1 MENNL
6 NIVKSEF
13 KELPNNIEAEQ
24 SVIGSI
30 LVTNEIFD
38 EISTI
43 ISSINFYDPMH
54 QKIYNAIESLIYK
67 GMLANPITLK
77 NYFEDEKDDLDV
89 PEYLVKITKFST
101 SIRQAIEYSKII
113 YDMFVRREL
122 IKISEQTIDNAKI
135 TDLDSSGQNIIE
147 NSERLLFDL
156 AEKGS
161 FNSSL
166 IKFDDAMK
174 QTIEMAS
181 AAYKNEGGIVGVPTG
196 LRDLDDKLGGLH
208 QSDLII
214 IAGRPSMGKTSL
226 ATNIAFNAAKHIQ
239 DNQKKSSV
247 AFFSLEM
254 SSEQLSTRIL
264 SEQARIGSNDIRRGR
279 ISDEQF
285 DQFLETSKNIA
296 ELPLFID
303 ETPAISI
310 AAMSNRAR
318 RIKRLHGLDMIV
330 VDYIQLMRG
339 TTYNKDGRV
348 QEISQIT
355 QGLKAIA
362 KELGVPVVALSQ
374 LSRQVEQRD
383 DHKPQLADL
392 RESGSIEQDADVVMF
407 VYREGYYLQRKEPR
421 EATVEHAEWQ
431 AKMNEVAHL
440 AEIIIGKQ
448 RHGPIGKVTLEFEKD
463 LQNLKILKLIKFKYK
478 TLMLTSLYE
487 NTILKN
493 PKFIILILFITLISF
508 GYYSKDFRLDASSE
522 TLLIEDDPDLEYL
535 REITNRY
542 GSKEFLVLTYTP
554 NEGMISNTSI
564 NNLLSLKY
572 KIQSLDW
579 VHSVITLL
587 DIPLLN
593 NTDAPLQERL
603 KGFKTLKDEDVDKN
617 RGFKEILESPV
628 FRNFVISESGK
639 TSGIIVNIK
648 QNPILEDIEN
658 RSKKEID
665 EHRDKIKKQNHKNIL
680 EIRDVIKSYDDVG
693 KIYLGGIPM
702 IADDMMTF
710 IKSDIIVF
718 GLGVLL
724 FIIATLWFVFKK

>member
-6 NIVKSEF
+6 SIVKDQF

-24 SVIGSI
+24 AVIGSI
-30 LVTNEIFD
+30 LVSNDIFD

-43 ISSINFYDPMH
+43 ISSVNFYDPMH
-54 QKIYNAIESLIYK
+54 QKIFEAIESLVYK

-77 NYFEDEKDDLDV
+77 NYFEDEKDDLNV
-89 PEYLVKITKFST
+89 PDYLVKITKFST
-101 SIRQAIEYSKII
+101 SVRQAVEYSKII

-122 IKISEQTIDNAKI
+122 IKISEQTIDSAKLNE
-135 TDLDSSGQNIIE
+135 LDTNGQTIIE

-166 IKFDDAMK
+166 IKFDEAMK

-181 AAYKNEGGIVGVPTG
+181 AAYKNEEGIVGVPTG

-226 ATNIAFNAAKHIQ
+226 ATNIAFNAAQKLQ
-239 DNQKKSSV
+239 DSGKKSSI

-254 SSEQLSTRIL
+254 SSEQLSTMII
-264 SEQARIGSNDIRRGR
+264 SEQARISSNDIRRGR

-285 DQFLETSKNIA
+285 DKLLENSKNIA
-296 ELPLFID
+296 ELPLYID

-318 RIKRLHGLDMIV
+318 RIKRLFGLDMVV

-339 TTYNKDGRV
+339 TTFNKDGRV

-362 KELGVPVVALSQ
+362 KELAVPVVALSQ

-407 VYREGYYLQRKEPR
+407 VYREGYYLSRKEPR

-440 AEIIIGKQ
+440 AQIIIGKQ
-448 RHGPIGKVTLEFEKD
+448 RHGPIGNVTLEFEERFT
-463 LQNLKILKLIKFKYK
+463 KFKD
-478 TLMLTSLYE
+478 TQ
-487 NTILKN
+487 
-493 PKFIILILFITLISF
+493 
-508 GYYSKDFRLDASSE
+508 
-522 TLLIEDDPDLEYL
+522 
-535 REITNRY
+535 
-542 GSKEFLVLTYTP
+542 
-554 NEGMISNTSI
+554 I
-564 NNLLSLKY
+564 N
-572 KIQSLDW
+572 
-579 VHSVITLL
+579 
-587 DIPLLN
+587 
-593 NTDAPLQERL
+593 
-603 KGFKTLKDEDVDKN
+603 
-617 RGFKEILESPV
+617 
-628 FRNFVISESGK
+628 
-639 TSGIIVNIK
+639 
-648 QNPILEDIEN
+648 
-658 RSKKEID
+658 
-665 EHRDKIKKQNHKNIL
+665 
-680 EIRDVIKSYDDVG
+680 
-693 KIYLGGIPM
+693 
-702 IADDMMTF
+702 
-710 IKSDIIVF
+710 
-718 GLGVLL
+718 
-724 FIIATLWFVFKK
+724 

>member
-6 NIVKSEF
+6 SIVKDQF

-24 SVIGSI
+24 AVIGSI
-30 LVTNEIFD
+30 LVSNDIFD

-54 QKIYNAIESLIYK
+54 QKIYEAIESLVYK

-77 NYFEDEKDDLDV
+77 NYFEDEKDDLNI

-101 SIRQAIEYSKII
+101 SVRQAVEYSKII

-122 IKISEQTIDNAKI
+122 IKISEQTIDSAKLNE
-135 TDLDSSGQNIIE
+135 LDTNGQTIIE

-166 IKFDDAMK
+166 VKFDEAMK

-181 AAYKNEGGIVGVPTG
+181 AAYKNEEGIVGVPTG

-226 ATNIAFNAAKHIQ
+226 ATNIAFNAAQKLQ
-239 DNQKKSSV
+239 ESGKKSSI

-254 SSEQLSTRIL
+254 SSEQLSTRII
-264 SEQARIGSNDIRRGR
+264 SEQARISSNDIRRGR

-285 DQFLETSKNIA
+285 DKFLETSKNIA
-296 ELPLFID
+296 ELPLYID

-318 RIKRLHGLDMIV
+318 RIKRLFGLDMIV

-339 TTYNKDGRV
+339 TTFNKDGRV

-362 KELGVPVVALSQ
+362 KELAVPVVALSQ

-407 VYREGYYLQRKEPR
+407 VYREGYYLSRKEPR

-440 AEIIIGKQ
+440 AQIIIGKQ
-448 RHGPIGKVTLEFEKD
+448 RHGPIGNVTLEFEERFT
-463 LQNLKILKLIKFKYK
+463 KFKD
-478 TLMLTSLYE
+478 TQ
-487 NTILKN
+487 
-493 PKFIILILFITLISF
+493 
-508 GYYSKDFRLDASSE
+508 
-522 TLLIEDDPDLEYL
+522 
-535 REITNRY
+535 
-542 GSKEFLVLTYTP
+542 
-554 NEGMISNTSI
+554 I
-564 NNLLSLKY
+564 N
-572 KIQSLDW
+572 
-579 VHSVITLL
+579 
-587 DIPLLN
+587 
-593 NTDAPLQERL
+593 
-603 KGFKTLKDEDVDKN
+603 
-617 RGFKEILESPV
+617 
-628 FRNFVISESGK
+628 
-639 TSGIIVNIK
+639 
-648 QNPILEDIEN
+648 
-658 RSKKEID
+658 
-665 EHRDKIKKQNHKNIL
+665 
-680 EIRDVIKSYDDVG
+680 
-693 KIYLGGIPM
+693 
-702 IADDMMTF
+702 
-710 IKSDIIVF
+710 
-718 GLGVLL
+718 
-724 FIIATLWFVFKK
+724 

>member
-6 NIVKSEF
+6 KIVKDKF

-77 NYFEDEKDDLDV
+77 NYFENEKDDLDV

-101 SIRQAIEYSKII
+101 SIRQSIEYSKII
-113 YDMFVRREL
+113 YDMYVRREL
-122 IKISEQTIDNAKI
+122 IKISEETIDSAKI
-135 TDLDSSGQNIIE
+135 NDLDINGQNIIE
-147 NSERLLFDL
+147 NSEKLLFDL

-166 IKFDDAMK
+166 VKFDDAMK

-196 LRDLDDKLGGLH
+196 LRDLDNKLGGLH

-226 ATNIAFNAAKHIQ
+226 ATNVAFNAAKHIQ
-239 DNQKKSSV
+239 DTGKKSSI

-330 VDYIQLMRG
+330 VDYIQLMKG
-339 TTYNKDGRV
+339 TTNNKDGRV

-448 RHGPIGKVTLEFEKD
+448 RHGPIGKVTLEFEERFT
-463 LQNLKILKLIKFKYK
+463 KFKDTK
-478 TLMLTSLYE
+478 
-487 NTILKN
+487 
-493 PKFIILILFITLISF
+493 
-508 GYYSKDFRLDASSE
+508 
-522 TLLIEDDPDLEYL
+522 
-535 REITNRY
+535 
-542 GSKEFLVLTYTP
+542 
-554 NEGMISNTSI
+554 I
-564 NNLLSLKY
+564 N
-572 KIQSLDW
+572 
-579 VHSVITLL
+579 
-587 DIPLLN
+587 
-593 NTDAPLQERL
+593 
-603 KGFKTLKDEDVDKN
+603 
-617 RGFKEILESPV
+617 
-628 FRNFVISESGK
+628 
-639 TSGIIVNIK
+639 
-648 QNPILEDIEN
+648 
-658 RSKKEID
+658 
-665 EHRDKIKKQNHKNIL
+665 
-680 EIRDVIKSYDDVG
+680 
-693 KIYLGGIPM
+693 
-702 IADDMMTF
+702 
-710 IKSDIIVF
+710 
-718 GLGVLL
+718 
-724 FIIATLWFVFKK
+724 